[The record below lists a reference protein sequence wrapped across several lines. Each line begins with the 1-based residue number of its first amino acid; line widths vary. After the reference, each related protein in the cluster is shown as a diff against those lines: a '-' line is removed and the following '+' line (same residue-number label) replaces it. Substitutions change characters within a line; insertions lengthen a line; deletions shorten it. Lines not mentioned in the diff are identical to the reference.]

1 MAIPILYNIRNLS
14 ARRLSTALTALGIA
28 LVTWVFVFTLALA
41 GGFETALKRT
51 GSPDNAIVI
60 RRGGTAELTSIVTRP
75 EAQVVLTQP
84 EIARET
90 DGRPLAASE
99 LLVIINIARRGG
111 GGPANVTVRGV
122 TPRSLPLRRE
132 ARLREGRMFRPGLDE
147 VVVGSLIAERF
158 QHCGYGD
165 TLHFSGRDWKVVG
178 ILDGRGTAVDS
189 EIWGDVELFMQ
200 VFDRPVFQSVTLRL
214 DDPSHLQALAKRIEG
229 DPRLALQ
236 VKREDVF
243 YADQAGP
250 LGTLLRFLGLF
261 ITTIMSLGAVFG
273 ALNTMYA
280 AVGARTKEIG
290 TLLALGFSRGAIL
303 TSFLAESVLLALLGG
318 AIGCVLALP
327 VNGITAGTSH
337 NFSELAFRFAVTPA
351 TLLGGLGFAALMGL
365 IGGFFPARK
374 AATRPIVEA
383 LREA

>member
-1 MAIPILYNIRNLS
+1 MGVPILYNVRNLS

-41 GGFETALKRT
+41 GGFEAALQRT
-51 GSPDNAIVI
+51 GSPQNAIVI
-60 RRGGTAELTSIVTRP
+60 RKGGSAELTSIVTRP

-84 EIARET
+84 EIARGP
-90 DGRPLAASE
+90 DGRPLASTE
-99 LLVIINIARRGG
+99 LLVIINIPRRAGR
-111 GGPANVTVRGV
+111 GPANVTVRGA
-122 TPRSLPLRRE
+122 TPRSLLLRPE

-147 VVVGSLIAERF
+147 IVVGSLIAKRF
-158 QHCGYGD
+158 EHCAYGD
-165 TLHFSGRDWKVVG
+165 TLHFSGRDWRVVG
-178 ILDGRGTAVDS
+178 ILDGRGTATDS

-200 VFDRPVFQSVTLRL
+200 VFERPVFQSVTLRL
-214 DDPSHLQALAKRIEG
+214 DDPSHLGALARRIEA
-229 DPRLALQ
+229 DPRLSLQ

-243 YADQAGP
+243 YAAQAGP

-290 TLLALGFSRGAIL
+290 TLLALGFSRGAVL
-303 TSFLAESVLLALLGG
+303 ASFLTESVLLALLGG
-318 AIGCVLALP
+318 AVGCVLALP
-327 VNGITAGTSH
+327 VNGITAGTSQ
-337 NFSELAFRFAVTPA
+337 NFSELAFRFTVTPG
-351 TLLGGLGFAALMGL
+351 TLLFGMGFAGLMGL
-365 IGGFFPARK
+365 VGGFFPARK
-374 AATRPIVEA
+374 AASRKIVEA